1 MVDSNATQAHIVS
14 KWFPISL
21 VPLLVAV
28 ILGLSYRFVS
38 RRRVRE
44 QNLTKKGLSLSN
56 TDDSKRSKRILS
68 MATTVNAAGES
79 ACKREH
85 LSTSKSTSESR
96 PTSAS
101 TLTNTDIA
109 HLDRIIRTASDR
121 SLWKL
126 DDPAKKP
133 RRVPSGLLHP
143 QPSSL

>member
-1 MVDSNATQAHIVS
+1 MADSNSTQAHIVS
-14 KWFPISL
+14 KWFPIFL
-21 VPLLVAV
+21 VPLLIVAV
-28 ILGLSYRFVS
+28 LGLSYRFVR

-44 QNLTKKGLSLSN
+44 QNSTKKGLSLSN
-56 TDDSKRSKRILS
+56 TDGSKRSKRTLS
-68 MATTVNAAGES
+68 KATPVNAAGES
-79 ACKREH
+79 ASKREQ
-85 LSTSKSTSESR
+85 LSMSKLNNQSG

-133 RRVPSGLLHP
+133 RKVPSGLLHA